1 MHHRSLR
8 IGIVAGESSGDLL
21 GGRLIEAFKSR
32 YPDAQFIG
40 IGGSK
45 MIAAGCQSLYP
56 QEKLA
61 VRGLVE
67 VLKHLPELSRLRRG
81 LIQQLQNQSLDL
93 FIGIDAPDFNFG
105 IEKVMK
111 KSGIPTIHYVSP
123 SVWAWRLGRVKK
135 IIEIADLVLC
145 LFPMEPE
152 LYQQAGGKA
161 VFVGHPLAQSIPL
174 ENNLHAMREMLKI
187 EPSRKVITLMPGSRV
202 GEVDE
207 LAPIFLE
214 TARQLSAQ
222 YPDILF
228 LLPVA
233 TVATRVRVLHW
244 IEKLEMSDLPLR
256 LMSGHAQEAIIA
268 SDAVL
273 VASGTATLEVALCKR
288 PMVVAYKISSFTFA
302 LLKMIV
308 KIPYVSL
315 PNILLKRFAVPELL
329 QGKARPQNLAQE
341 ITQLLENPDG
351 VAQLVDDFHQLHQ
364 TLRCDTDSLTT
375 KSIESLISTSAQ

>member
-1 MHHRSLR
+1 
-8 IGIVAGESSGDLL
+8 
-21 GGRLIEAFKSR
+21 
-32 YPDAQFIG
+32 
-40 IGGSK
+40 
-45 MIAAGCQSLYP
+45 
-56 QEKLA
+56 
-61 VRGLVE
+61 
-67 VLKHLPELSRLRRG
+67 
-81 LIQQLQNQSLDL
+81 
-93 FIGIDAPDFNFG
+93 
-105 IEKVMK
+105 MK
-111 KSGIPTIHYVSP
+111 T
-123 SVWAWRLGRVKK
+123 
-135 IIEIADLVLC
+135 
-145 LFPMEPE
+145 
-152 LYQQAGGKA
+152 
-161 VFVGHPLAQSIPL
+161 
-174 ENNLHAMREMLKI
+174 
-187 EPSRKVITLMPGSRV
+187 
-202 GEVDE
+202 EVDE
-207 LAPIFLE
+207 LAPIFLK

-244 IEKLEMSDLPLR
+244 IEKLEMADLPLR